1 MISNSQEQTIE
12 IAKQFAS
19 TLKGGEM
26 ICLHGNLGAGKT
38 TFVKG
43 IAEYFGINKDEIISP
58 TFIIA
63 NHLKLSHDN
72 ITNIIHV
79 DAYRIED
86 QNNIL
91 ESGIL
96 EYFGDKNSIVFVEWS
111 ENIKK
116 YIPEN
121 NVKHIFFSIK
131 EEKERDIEIK

>member
-19 TLKGGEM
+19 TLKGGEI

-43 IAEYFGINKDEIISP
+43 VAEYFGINKDEIISP

-63 NHLKLSHDN
+63 NHLKLSHNN
-72 ITNIIHV
+72 IANIIHV

-86 QNNIL
+86 ENNIL

-96 EYFGDKNSIVFVEWS
+96 EYFGDKNSIIFVEWS

-121 NVKHIFFSIK
+121 NVKHIFFNIK
-131 EEKERDIEIK
+131 EENERDIEIK